1 MQEIRMKIA
10 VLGSG
15 NIGGTLG
22 QKWAKAGHQ
31 VVFGSRD
38 PGSEKIQQLLA
49 LAGENASAADTAQA
63 IVSSRVVLFAIPSAG
78 VEMVARE
85 NSPALD
91 GKLLIDATNNFGAAV
106 VNNLATLQ
114 RYAPKAALFRA
125 FNALGW
131 ENFANPVYGETAVD
145 LFYCGQ
151 EGEAR
156 ISMEQLIGDIGL
168 RPVYVGGLE
177 LAPVIDALG
186 SLWVTLA
193 FRQGWGRGIALKLV
207 QR

>member
-1 MQEIRMKIA
+1 MKIA

-22 QKWAKAGHQ
+22 VKWAQAGHQ
-31 VVFGSRD
+31 VVIGTRE
-38 PGSEKIQQLLA
+38 PGSEKVRQLLES
-49 LAGENASAADTAQA
+49 AGENITAATTVQA
-63 IVSSRVVLFAIPSAG
+63 IEASQGILFAIPYAA
-78 VEMVARE
+78 VEIVAQA
-85 NSPALD
+85 NSRSLD

-114 RYAPKAALFRA
+114 RYAPKAALYRA

-131 ENFANPVYGETAVD
+131 ENFANPRYGELVVD

-151 EGEAR
+151 DGDRRDEMAT
-156 ISMEQLIGDIGL
+156 LIQQAGL
-168 RPVYVGGLE
+168 RPVYLGGLE
-177 LAPVIDALG
+177 LAPVVDALG
-186 SLWVTLA
+186 TLWVTLA
-193 FRQGWGRGIALKLV
+193 FRQGWGREIALKLV

>member
-1 MQEIRMKIA
+1 MRIA

-22 QKWAKAGHQ
+22 VKWAHAGHQ
-31 VVFGSRD
+31 VVIGTREPDS
-38 PGSEKIQQLLA
+38 KKVQQLLDS
-49 LAGENASAADTAQA
+49 AGENLSAATSAQA
-63 IVSSRVVLFAIPSAG
+63 IAASQVILFAIPYAA
-78 VEMVARE
+78 VESVAQA
-85 NSPALD
+85 NSQSLD
-91 GKLLIDATNNFGAAV
+91 GKLLIDATNNLGAAV

-114 RYAPKAALFRA
+114 RYAPKAALYRA

-131 ENFANPVYGETAVD
+131 ENFANPRYGELAVD

-156 ISMEQLIGDIGL
+156 IRMERLIGDIGL
-168 RPVYVGGLE
+168 RPVFVGGLE
-177 LAPVIDALG
+177 LAPVVDALG

-193 FRQGWGRGIALKLV
+193 FRQGWGRQIALKLV

>member
-1 MQEIRMKIA
+1 MKIA

-22 QKWAKAGHQ
+22 NKWAQAGHQ
-31 VVFGSRD
+31 VVIGTRE
-38 PGSEKIQQLLA
+38 PGSEKVQQLLHS
-49 LAGENASAADTAQA
+49 AGENMSAATGADA
-63 IVSSRVVLFAIPSAG
+63 IEASQVILFAIPYAV
-78 VEMVARE
+78 VETVAQA
-85 NSPALD
+85 NSQSLD

-131 ENFANPVYGETAVD
+131 ENFSNPRYGELVVD

-151 EGEAR
+151 DGDRRGE
-156 ISMEQLIGDIGL
+156 METLIQQAGL
-168 RPVYVGGLE
+168 RPVYLGGLE
-177 LAPVIDALG
+177 LAPVVDALG
-186 SLWVTLA
+186 TLWVTLA
-193 FRQGWGRGIALKLV
+193 FRQGWGRKIALKLV

>member
-1 MQEIRMKIA
+1 MKIA

-38 PGSEKIQQLLA
+38 PGSEKIQHLLD
-49 LAGENASAADTAQA
+49 LAGKNASAADPAQA
-63 IVSSRVVLFAIPSAG
+63 IESCRVILFAMPSSA
-78 VEMVARE
+78 VEAVAKE
-85 NSPALD
+85 NSPSLD

-114 RYAPKAALFRA
+114 RYAPKAALYRA

-131 ENFANPVYGETAVD
+131 ENFANPRYGELMVD

-156 ISMEQLIGDIGL
+156 IRMERLIGDIGL
-168 RPVYVGGLE
+168 RPVFVGGLE
-177 LAPVIDALG
+177 VAPVVDALG

-193 FRQGWGRGIALKLV
+193 FRQGWGRQIALKLV

>member
-1 MQEIRMKIA
+1 MKIA

-22 QKWAKAGHQ
+22 VKWAQAGHQ
-31 VVFGSRD
+31 VVFGTRD
-38 PGSEKIQQLLA
+38 LGSEKIQLL
-49 LAGENASAADTAQA
+49 LESAGENVSAATTAQA
-63 IVSSRVVLFAIPSAG
+63 IEASQVILFAIPYAA
-78 VEMVARE
+78 VETVAQV
-85 NSPALD
+85 NSRLLD

-131 ENFANPVYGETAVD
+131 ENFANPCYGELVVD

-151 EGEAR
+151 EGEKR
-156 ISMEQLIGDIGL
+156 GGMETLIQQAGL
-168 RPVYVGGLE
+168 RPVYLGGLE
-177 LAPVIDALG
+177 LAPVVDALG
-186 SLWVTLA
+186 TLWVTLA
-193 FRQGWGRGIALKLV
+193 FRQGWGREIALKLV